1 MDELKNIEYAF
12 KMFDL
17 KTKALIYGFQKE
29 VENGKDFKGLCK
41 TQTNRDFNC
50 SLREQNNL

>member
-17 KTKALIYGFQKE
+17 KTKALIYGLYMEDLK
-29 VENGKDFKGLCK
+29 NGKDFKRLREA
-41 TQTNRDFNC
+41 QTNRDFDNT
-50 SLREQNNL
+50 LRK

>member
-29 VENGKDFKGLCK
+29 VENGKKVTDVGKQIK
-41 TQTNRDFNC
+41 RIEQKETYRNC
-50 SLREQNNL
+50 Y